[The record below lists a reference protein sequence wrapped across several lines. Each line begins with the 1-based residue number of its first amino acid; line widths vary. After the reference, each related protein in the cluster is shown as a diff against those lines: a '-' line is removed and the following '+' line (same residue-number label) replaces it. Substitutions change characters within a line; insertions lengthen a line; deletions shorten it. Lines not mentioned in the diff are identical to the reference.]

1 LDKSPVSI
9 VDVIPEEPD
18 SGTSDMNHKRFG
30 RVHYIATVHC
40 ELHVACEARSVPHFA
55 ISVVGEPA
63 VVDVD

>member
-1 LDKSPVSI
+1 
-9 VDVIPEEPD
+9 
-18 SGTSDMNHKRFG
+18 MNHKRFG